1 MVLKNL
7 EGVKF
12 PNYGKTTEKEAKN
25 FLRNSKKEMVKL
37 RNRKNLVNF
46 LIEGRGRAYPWN
58 HEDRITKII
67 TWNVRGLNGP
77 NRKIF

>member
-7 EGVKF
+7 KGVKL
-12 PNYGKTTEKEAKN
+12 PKYAKTTAKEEKT
-25 FLRNSKKEMVKL
+25 FLSSSKKQMVKL